1 MGYLFTAA
9 VWLCEKYIGKASECD
24 DFNNVTLAYEDDSQV
39 RFTRPSLL
47 HPVNNRYKIQTQKV
61 KVNSNTYCLKW
72 TNGVKTEKGIKT
84 QESENDQIDQKQIK
98 TDY

>member
-1 MGYLFTAA
+1 MWFII
-9 VWLCEKYIGKASECD
+9 VCQCEKYIRKVSECD

-39 RFTRPSLL
+39 RFTNSSLL
-47 HPVNNRYKIQTQKV
+47 HPVNNWFKIQTQKV
-61 KVNSNTYCLKW
+61 KVNSNKFSLKW
-72 TNGVKTEKGIKT
+72 KKGVKRSKGIKT

>member
-1 MGYLFTAA
+1 M
-9 VWLCEKYIGKASECD
+9 
-24 DFNNVTLAYEDDSQV
+24 AYEDDSQV

-47 HPVNNRYKIQTQKV
+47 HPVNNRYKIQAQKV

-72 TNGVKTEKGIKT
+72 TNVVKTEKGIKT

>member
-39 RFTRPSLL
+39 RFTKSSLL
-47 HPVNNRYKIQTQKV
+47 HPVNNLYRIQTQKV
-61 KVNSNTYCLKW
+61 KVNSNR
-72 TNGVKTEKGIKT
+72 
-84 QESENDQIDQKQIK
+84 
-98 TDY
+98 